1 MLDVACHSCSHRF
14 QRTAAQVLS
23 EGVCPRCASTDID
36 LADNVPVT
44 ASSEIQAQGTCQR
57 CHEHKAL
64 AGAGALCQDCLDAL
78 DRGEPLRLESAKLA
92 IGPNPF
98 CESGLHSECSGFM
111 CGCPCHAYTVS
122 PAVEA
127 KLAEL
132 GEPERGLCPRCNTAQ
147 LSAATGRCSQCGYE
161 VMSEHEANAVDWLTE
176 LRRLQSEEGL
186 SFDDALAR
194 VNAMPQHQ
202 SALTEPT
209 DPEVP
214 GSKKCPA
221 CGENQYDGKS
231 CSKCGYTPDDG
242 VYASKVAG
250 HGDPGFCQVCGQAI
264 RPGANK
270 GSFVHYDSALELA
283 HQAEPNPATLEWY
296 QENAAEYLASRRVVA
311 YDTHCPYCGQEG
323 CSPNCPGPS
332 STGICPE
339 CGGGMSDGKC
349 NDPQGCGYG
358 WEGDRGLTS
367 DGEPR
372 YAAKVSEITEAV
384 LGSNPG
390 MPRKTASAIAEET
403 IRRYP
408 KVLG

>member
-23 EGVCPRCASTDID
+23 EGTCPRCASTDID

-44 ASSEIQAQGTCQR
+44 ASSEIQSQGTCQR
-57 CHEHKAL
+57 CHEHKVL
-64 AGAGALCQDCLDAL
+64 AGAGALCQDCLDAI
-78 DRGEPLRLESAKLA
+78 DRGEPLRPESAKLA

-127 KLAEL
+127 K
-132 GEPERGLCPRCNTAQ
+132 
-147 LSAATGRCSQCGYE
+147 
-161 VMSEHEANAVDWLTE
+161 
-176 LRRLQSEEGL
+176 
-186 SFDDALAR
+186 LAR

-332 STGICPE
+332 STGTCPS

-358 WEGDRGLTS
+358 WDGDRGLTS

-372 YAAKVSEITEAV
+372 FAAKVHEITEAV

-390 MPRKTASAIAEET
+390 MPRRTASAIAEET